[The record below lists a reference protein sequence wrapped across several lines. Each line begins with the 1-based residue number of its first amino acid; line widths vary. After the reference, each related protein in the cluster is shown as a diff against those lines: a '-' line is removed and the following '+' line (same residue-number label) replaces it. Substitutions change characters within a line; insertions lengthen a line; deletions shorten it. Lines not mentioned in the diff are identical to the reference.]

1 MNIKQLRQQARE
13 RMNGVCRVCPVC
25 DGRACAG
32 ELPGMGGIRSGASF
46 MANVEA
52 LSQVKLKMRVLHG
65 AASPGTACDLLGFS
79 LAMPVLVAPMAG
91 AQFNMGGFFTEE
103 RFAEIAVAGAR
114 DAGIVACTGDGTD
127 EAFQCGLAAVA
138 RAGGWGIPVVKPW
151 SGDFFFARM
160 DQAAEAGCRAVGMDI
175 DTAAFTALGKSR
187 RPVSPKTPEE
197 LRAIVDGAHSRG
209 LKFLLKGVMSP
220 EDARIAEDA
229 GCDALVVSNHGGRVW
244 EALPGTAC
252 VLPEVARSVSRLPV
266 LADGGVRS
274 GADVLKMLA
283 LGASAVL
290 VGRPCA
296 IASVGGEEEGLVL
309 WLKRLR
315 RQLVESLILAGL
327 ADVSDAGPHVIAS
340 APWL

>member
-1 MNIKQLRQQARE
+1 
-13 RMNGVCRVCPVC
+13 
-25 DGRACAG
+25 
-32 ELPGMGGIRSGASF
+32 
-46 MANVEA
+46 
-52 LSQVKLKMRVLHG
+52 
-65 AASPGTACDLLGFS
+65 
-79 LAMPVLVAPMAG
+79 
-91 AQFNMGGFFTEE
+91 
-103 RFAEIAVAGAR
+103 
-114 DAGIVACTGDGTD
+114 
-127 EAFQCGLAAVA
+127 
-138 RAGGWGIPVVKPW
+138 
-151 SGDFFFARM
+151 
-160 DQAAEAGCRAVGMDI
+160 MDI

-290 VGRPCA
+290 IGRPCA